1 MKAVTAAILQM
12 DGKILIAKR
21 RKGDALENKWE
32 FPGGKIEPGESPEQ
46 CLARELMEELGVQTQ
61 VKGFFCSSIFEY
73 PHMKIQ
79 LLAYDVVFLSGQFY
93 LHDHQEIRW
102 ITPEELG
109 LYDFA
114 EADIPIVQQLKARFA
129 CSAGLTVKDTN
140 QQRD

>member
-1 MKAVTAAILQM
+1 MKTVTAAILQM

-21 RKGDALENKWE
+21 KKGDALENKWE
-32 FPGGKIEPGESPEQ
+32 FPGGKIEPGETPEQ
-46 CLARELMEELGVQTQ
+46 CLVRELT
-61 VKGFFCSSIFEY
+61 
-73 PHMKIQ
+73 
-79 LLAYDVVFLSGQFY
+79 GQFY

-114 EADIPIVQQLKARFA
+114 EADRPIVQQLKARFA

-140 QQRD
+140 QYRD